1 MIARGLIFWQK
12 QPGRISHV
20 QKNQVV
26 ISNKL
31 KTKLC
36 PILPKTGKTIIQIQG
51 QVTWLLDEAA

>member
-51 QVTWLLDEAA
+51 QVT